1 MGVDMFINWEWL
13 RYLSIFF
20 LYILKGVM
28 WLFGFV
34 LLFIFILY
42 IIFSYEK
49 IKDLKDS
56 FTSVQSR
63 SANTF
68 PFLAVNQAPILQFR
82 KRPHSGEYEYVLSYE
97 LTDAQMIQAEQY
109 LNKVPTSV
117 DIDERQVQCIEPTRS
132 TRWLFPRISRHYVG
146 RMYSDDNSFLIY
158 GSDKH
163 LHKIE
168 QVCSNRKFQVAII
181 ERQNDQRDQTE
192 LALSQSHQIFM
203 VNFKHYNSD

>member
-1 MGVDMFINWEWL
+1 MFINWEWL
-13 RYLSIFF
+13 RYLSIFI
-20 LYILKGVM
+20 LYILKGVVCVCA
-28 WLFGFV
+28 FV
-34 LLFIFILY
+34 LPCIFILY
-42 IIFSYEK
+42 TTFSYEK
-49 IKDLKDS
+49 IKDLKES
-56 FTSVQSR
+56 FVSVQKR
-63 SANTF
+63 SATIF
-68 PFLAVNQAPILQFR
+68 PFLAVNQKPILQFR
-82 KRPHSGEYEYVLSYE
+82 KRPHSGAYEYVLSYE

>member
-1 MGVDMFINWEWL
+1 MIDMFKNWEWL

-20 LYILKGVM
+20 LYTLKGVM
-28 WLFGFV
+28 WIFCFV
-34 LLFIFILY
+34 LLSIFILY
-42 IIFSYEK
+42 TIFSYQK
-49 IKDLKDS
+49 IKDLKES
-56 FTSVQSR
+56 FVSVQKR
-63 SANTF
+63 SATIF
-68 PFLAVNQAPILQFR
+68 PFLTVNQKPILQFR

-109 LNKVPTSV
+109 LNKIPTST
-117 DIDERQVQCIEPTRS
+117 DIDESQTQCIEPTIR
-132 TRWLFPRISRHYVG
+132 TRWLFPRISRHYVDQ
-146 RMYSDDNSFLIY
+146 MYSEYNSFLIY

-168 QVCSNRKFQVAII
+168 QACSNGKFQVAII
-181 ERQNDQRDQTE
+181 ERQNDRFNQTE